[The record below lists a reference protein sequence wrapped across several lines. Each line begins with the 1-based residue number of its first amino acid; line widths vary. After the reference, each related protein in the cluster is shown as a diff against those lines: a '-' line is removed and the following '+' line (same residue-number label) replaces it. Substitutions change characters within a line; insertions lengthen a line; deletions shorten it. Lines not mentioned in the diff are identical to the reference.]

1 MSVTI
6 AEVIATPETY
16 GVSFVDSNVSK
27 GIGPNKA
34 IVGSAPIL
42 TVVDFGKFEANFPGV
57 LLKHSNG
64 QSVRVHAQAIT
75 RNMLVADRAVSRD
88 KMIEAQVKGIC
99 FGQTVSVTVKTVEK
113 IVEVEVELGVTKQA
127 AMIAELVG
135 EGWSVEKA
143 QQFVAKMKDA

>member
-99 FGQTVSVTVKTVEK
+99 FGQTVSVTVKTVTVET
-113 IVEVEVELGVTKQA
+113 IVEVDFSTEKR
-127 AMIAELVG
+127 AMLIAELVDNG
-135 EGWSVEKA
+135 MDVATA
-143 QQFVAKMKDA
+143 QAIAAKM

>member
-1 MSVTI
+1 MTGSI

-27 GIGPNKA
+27 GVGSNKA

-99 FGQTVSVTVKTVEK
+99 FGQTVSVTVKTVTVEK
-113 IVEVEVELGVTKQA
+113 VVEVDFSTEKR
-127 AMIAELVG
+127 AMLIAELVDNG
-135 EGWSVEKA
+135 MDVATA
-143 QQFVAKMKDA
+143 QAIAAKM